1 MASRV
6 WCSIGTPICR
16 LPRRRR
22 APPSTFPRRRRR
34 TTFDVSTETPR
45 SRADALMVLIESFL
59 AEGARSRRGGTP
71 TEVRVHVTEDE
82 LQSGGG
88 FIENAGC
95 VGVSA
100 ETSRRLA
107 CDAAVVEV
115 ACDAAE
121 CAGVEGRSRAAPPR
135 DSWTRTTSSTG
146 WTAARPSSTTS
157 SCSAGDT
164 TPSCMSMGIGS
175 NGPPRAPS
183 SLRLACGLYPCGLRS
198 PSHRVRRSSGSPK
211 RTRIAGCR
219 SARCRSCRRIGMES
233 EPIMRGSS
241 ARYVSRPSGW
251 GARALACLTATH
263 ELQAS
268 KYRSGAS
275 MPTSLSSDGRGRAPH
290 AGDRD
295 PHPLKLLTHVDL
307 QLHRPAQR
315 DLRGL
320 VSLLG
325 QPRRA
330 SRG

>member
-6 WCSIGTPICR
+6 WCSIGAPIYR

-22 APPSTFPRRRRR
+22 APPSTSPRRRRAPCSTFPRRRRVPPSTFPRRRRR

-157 SCSAGDT
+157 SCSAGGT

-175 NGPPRAPS
+175 SGTPRAPS
-183 SLRLACGLYPCGLRS
+183 LSRPAGDPYPRGVRY
-198 PSHRVRRSSGSPK
+198 PSHRARRSSSSPR
-211 RTRIAGCR
+211 RTRITGCR
-219 SARCRSCRRIGMES
+219 SARRR
-233 EPIMRGSS
+233 
-241 ARYVSRPSGW
+241 
-251 GARALACLTATH
+251 
-263 ELQAS
+263 
-268 KYRSGAS
+268 
-275 MPTSLSSDGRGRAPH
+275 
-290 AGDRD
+290 
-295 PHPLKLLTHVDL
+295 
-307 QLHRPAQR
+307 
-315 DLRGL
+315 
-320 VSLLG
+320 
-325 QPRRA
+325 
-330 SRG
+330 